1 MSYNET
7 VFEIEGNR
15 ANWTV
20 STGHQIWKNRLMK
33 LAEEHPED
41 VVVKAVNKDGS
52 MLFHVPREWL
62 TIRPPVK
69 LNISDE
75 RRAELSEQMRRIRNQ
90 EKDLAE

>member
-1 MSYNET
+1 M
-7 VFEIEGNR
+7 
-15 ANWTV
+15 
-20 STGHQIWKNRLMK
+20 
-33 LAEEHPED
+33 
-41 VVVKAVNKDGS
+41 VKAVNEDGS

-69 LNISDE
+69 LNISEE